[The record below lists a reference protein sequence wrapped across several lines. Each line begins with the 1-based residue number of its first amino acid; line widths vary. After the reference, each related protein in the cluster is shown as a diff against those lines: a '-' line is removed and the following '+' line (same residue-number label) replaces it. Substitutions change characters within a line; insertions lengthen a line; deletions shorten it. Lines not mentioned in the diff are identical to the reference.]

1 MEWRTSRDRR
11 TSYTISG
18 MVDDA
23 GDNEAT
29 AAQVLALGNG
39 WKEMESIA
47 PGWLWPLP
55 WRAAWGSPL
64 STDLG
69 RAADGGDSGQ
79 LYCSETEKLQLL
91 LIGANAHLNN
101 HSSAFYNTATAQTFL
116 RTTTWTLLSNRNK
129 QGHCNIKY
137 YCNNG
142 YHWKDQPSS
151 HHQSRDKPGLTNYTE
166 GKNRNDNW
174 EITRYC

>member
-1 MEWRTSRDRR
+1 MERRTSRDRR

-79 LYCSETEKLQLL
+79 LYCSETEKLLL
-91 LIGANAHLNN
+91 LWLVLMLTSII
-101 HSSAFYNTATAQTFL
+101 TAQLF
-116 RTTTWTLLSNRNK
+116 TTLPLLKPFCGQQPEPCCPIVTCRDIAI
-129 QGHCNIKY
+129 QNIIVTTGTIEKISQA
-137 YCNNG
+137 
-142 YHWKDQPSS
+142 H
-151 HHQSRDKPGLTNYTE
+151 TNIQETSL
-166 GKNRNDNW
+166 D
-174 EITRYC
+174 